1 MTEDQK
7 EAIQNFFKSLKV
19 LRRMNIVRSDVILG
33 DIGEFLCTFAFHGL
47 QLVPEKT
54 NEGYDAYFNQKKVQI
69 KYSNS
74 PDAKNIDLGNPEKYQ
89 ELIVVLGK
97 ESAHRM
103 MDEPDVDYIFYKYSS
118 VEVIEKFKVSSGY
131 KLSRT
136 KHFKKA
142 EKQYVISI
150 IGDVP

>member
-1 MTEDQK
+1 MTEEQK

-19 LRRMNIVRSDVILG
+19 LRRIDVVRSDVILG
-33 DIGEFLCTFAFHGL
+33 DIGEFLCTAAFPGL

-54 NEGYDAYFNQKKVQI
+54 KEGYDAYFNKKKVQI

-74 PDAKNIDLGNPEKYQ
+74 HDAKNIDLGKPEKYQ

-97 ESAHRM
+97 NSAHRM
-103 MDEPDVDYIFYKYSS
+103 AGEPDVDYIFYRYSNS
-118 VEVIEKFKVSSGY
+118 EVIERFKVASGY
-131 KLSRT
+131 KLSKT

-142 EKQYVISI
+142 EEQYEINT
-150 IGDVP
+150 

>member
-1 MTEDQK
+1 MNEEQK
-7 EAIQNFFKSLKV
+7 KAIQNFFHSLVV

-33 DIGEFLCTFAFHGL
+33 DIGEFLCTVAFPGL

-54 NEGYDAYFNQKKVQI
+54 NEDYDAYLNQKKVQI

-74 PDAKNIDLGNPEKYQ
+74 PDTKNVDLGKPEKYH
-89 ELIVVLGK
+89 ELIIVLGRN
-97 ESAHRM
+97 SAHRM
-103 MDEPDVDYIFYKYSS
+103 MGEPDVDYVFYRYSS
-118 VEVIEKFKVSSGY
+118 SEVIEKFKVASGY

-142 EKQYVISI
+142 ETQYEINA
-150 IGDVP
+150 